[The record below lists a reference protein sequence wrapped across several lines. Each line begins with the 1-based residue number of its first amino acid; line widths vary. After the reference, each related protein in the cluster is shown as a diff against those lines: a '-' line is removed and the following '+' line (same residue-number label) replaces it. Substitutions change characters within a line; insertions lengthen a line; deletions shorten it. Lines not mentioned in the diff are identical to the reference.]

1 VVTCPESLRS
11 NILNPAKA
19 WVFVRPPGG
28 WAGATVSPS
37 AVLAASDEDGQKYS
51 TFGQSV
57 AVTNDAIFIAATGH
71 GANPSHSPPLLDHSA
86 GSVYVFTRPAGG
98 WVDEIESAVLS
109 PSTGLGTYMGV
120 RLSTDGATLVATSN
134 YGNAVYV
141 FSRPSNGWTTS
152 TETAVLSAPLSKC
165 LVNGDAAVVGNEIVA
180 SVCPTNYG
188 DQDAVYVFTKGS
200 GAWTSA
206 ANPTVKLT
214 SQVPYGMQGGDIN
227 FDGSTIALGGGTGI
241 SIFKRPAG
249 GWAPGGESQ
258 ILTDPDPNYYLG
270 GFAMGSGAIV
280 TSEVVG
286 AGGAGE
292 RLLVFEVPVVRGL
305 LTVAPKP
312 VVVGSGAA
320 VFTGTCGITFG
331 LVKSCSV
338 VAKAGSKVVA
348 SGSVV
353 PSSAAVSVRVPLSV
367 NATGRSLLKAG
378 GGVLPIVVTATVSPA
393 TGSAVTVSAPD
404 SLVAKKVSIT
414 LASSVLF
421 SSGSSVLTTAAV
433 GLIRAFGVKVQG
445 SKSAVCDGFTDNQGS
460 AAFNLKLG
468 LARATAVCT
477 ILKKY
482 VGSTV
487 VHSFGASKPIA
498 SNATAAGRAKNR
510 RVTITIAN

>member
-1 VVTCPESLRS
+1 LIT
-11 NILNPAKA
+11 
-19 WVFVRPPGG
+19 
-28 WAGATVSPS
+28 
-37 AVLAASDEDGQKYS
+37 Q
-51 TFGQSV
+51 
-57 AVTNDAIFIAATGH
+57 
-71 GANPSHSPPLLDHSA
+71 
-86 GSVYVFTRPAGG
+86 
-98 WVDEIESAVLS
+98 
-109 PSTGLGTYMGV
+109 
-120 RLSTDGATLVATSN
+120 
-134 YGNAVYV
+134 
-141 FSRPSNGWTTS
+141 
-152 TETAVLSAPLSKC
+152 
-165 LVNGDAAVVGNEIVA
+165 GDAAVVGNDVVA
-180 SVCPTNYG
+180 TVCPNNYG

-200 GAWTSA
+200 GSWTSA

-214 SQVPYGMQGGDIN
+214 LAAPFRQNQGGEIA
-227 FDGSTIALGGGTGI
+227 FDGSTIAVGWGRI

-249 GWAPGGESQ
+249 GWVPGGESQ
-258 ILTDPDPNYYLG
+258 ILDDPDSQM
-270 GFAMGSGAIV
+270 GFGVKIAIGSGIIV
-280 TSEVVG
+280 SGDYQSSSGVH
-286 AGGAGE
+286 
-292 RLLVFEVPVVRGL
+292 VFEVPVVRGL

-312 VVVGSGAA
+312 VVVGTGAA

-378 GGVLPIVVTATVSPA
+378 GGILPIVITATVSPA

-445 SKSAVCDGFTDNQGS
+445 SKSAGCDGFTDNQGS